1 MLKKFLT
8 LILGFGLAAQ
18 VAAAPAAATPDTAL
32 KGTTEQL
39 QKLIQA
45 NYKAYRA
52 DLPKFYRAVDEVV
65 VPRFDVPYIAQ
76 LVLASNYKAATADQ
90 RSRFAAAFKNMMVR
104 AYANAM
110 LDNYNSIQIDWL
122 PVRLGENDKTALVN
136 TTMKS
141 DSGKAYAIGFRVRN
155 VDNDWKVFD
164 IAVENISLITNFR
177 TQLNAEIKKNGLD
190 SVIERMEKGDFIEDA
205 KKNGGAS

>member
-8 LILGFGLAAQ
+8 LILGFGFAAH
-18 VAAAPAAATPDTAL
+18 VAAASAPDQAL
-32 KGTTEQL
+32 RGTTERL
-39 QKLIQA
+39 QKLIQT

-52 DLPKFYRAVDEVV
+52 DLPKFYAAVDEVV

-76 LVLASNYKAATADQ
+76 LVLATNYKAASAEQ
-90 RSRFAAAFKNMMVR
+90 RTRFAAAFKNMMVR

-110 LDNYNSIQIDWL
+110 LDNYDSIQIDWL

-141 DSGKAYAIGFRVRN
+141 NSGKAYAIGFRVRN
-155 VDNDWKVFD
+155 VSDDWKVFD

-190 SVIERMEKGDFIEDA
+190 AVIERMERGDFIGDA
-205 KKNGGAS
+205 KKNAGVE

>member
-1 MLKKFLT
+1 MLKKFLF
-8 LILGFGLAAQ
+8 LILSFGIAAS
-18 VAAAPAAATPDTAL
+18 AAASTAPDEAL

-39 QKLIQA
+39 QKLIAA

-52 DLPKFYRAVDEVV
+52 DLPKFYAAVDEVV

-76 LVLASNYKAATADQ
+76 LVLATNYKAASDDQ
-90 RSRFAAAFKNMMVR
+90 RKRFADAFKNMMVR

-110 LDNYNSIQIDWL
+110 LDNYSSIKIEWL
-122 PVRLGENDKTALVN
+122 PVRLGDGDKTALVN

-141 DSGKAYAIGFRVRN
+141 DSGQAYAIGFRVRK
-155 VDNDWKVFD
+155 VGEDWKVFD

-190 SVIERMEKGDFIEDA
+190 DVIARMERGDFTQIA
-205 KKNGGAS
+205 KNNAG

>member
-1 MLKKFLT
+1 MLKKFLF
-8 LILGFGLAAQ
+8 LILSFGIAAN
-18 VAAAPAAATPDTAL
+18 AAAATTPDEAL

-39 QKLIQA
+39 QKLIAA

-52 DLPKFYRAVDEVV
+52 DLPKFYAAVDDVV

-76 LVLASNYKAATADQ
+76 LVLATNYKAASEDQ
-90 RSRFAAAFKNMMVR
+90 RSRFATAFKNMMVR

-110 LDNYNSIQIDWL
+110 LDNYSSIQIEWL
-122 PVRLGENDKTALVN
+122 PVRLGEGAKTAQVN

-141 DSGKAYAIGFRVRN
+141 DSGQAYAIGFRVRK
-155 VDNDWKVFD
+155 VGDDWKVFD

-190 SVIERMEKGDFIEDA
+190 DVIARMERGDFTQIA
-205 KKNGGAS
+205 KNNAA